1 MGPARPFLAQGI
13 MLVAAS
19 SPPEI
24 PKAEPLGVPVIGRRE
39 SIESWIATRADL
51 VLRLGLFLIII
62 AFAIFFTLRTI
73 PTGNL
78 SDVGQATFISTDNLQ
93 NIGRQ
98 MAVVGVIALGE
109 TFVIIT
115 AGIDLSVGSLL
126 GLSGVLAAN
135 AMVDGWPAAVA
146 VVVILLFGLGIGLI
160 NGTLVHVG
168 GIPPFI
174 VTLGMLGILRGIAY
188 LTTSGLNVAI
198 PLNPSGDPEPFAA
211 WVDNSFLN
219 IPDIF
224 LVLAALAIV
233 AGLILRFTRRG
244 RYIYSYGSNPEAA
257 RRAGINVRVTILTV
271 YAVSGVMAA
280 VAGLLLTG
288 RFGTANPNAGTSYE
302 LDAIAAAVLGGASL
316 FGARGS
322 IMGTFLGVVLVNML
336 ANGIDLIN
344 IDPHMQQVIEGLLL
358 ISIVW
363 LDQWRKRRLQSV

>member
-1 MGPARPFLAQGI
+1 M
-13 MLVAAS
+13 
-19 SPPEI
+19 
-24 PKAEPLGVPVIGRRE
+24 PKAEPTGVPAVGRRE

-78 SDVGQATFISTDNLQ
+78 SDIRQATFISTDNLQ

-126 GLSGVLAAN
+126 GLTGVLAAN
-135 AMVDGWPAAVA
+135 AMVDGWPAGIAIA
-146 VVVILLFGLGIGLI
+146 AILLFGLGIGLI

-198 PLNPSGDPEPFAA
+198 PLTPDGNAEPFAA
-211 WVDNSFLN
+211 WVDGSFIN
-219 IPDIF
+219 IPNIF
-224 LVLAALAIV
+224 IVLAILGVV
-233 AGLILRFTRRG
+233 AGLFLQFTKRG
-244 RYIYSYGSNPEAA
+244 RYIYGFGSNPEAA
-257 RRAGINVRVTILTV
+257 RRAGINVRATILTV

-302 LDAIAAAVLGGASL
+302 LDAISAAVLGGASL

-322 IMGTFLGVVLVNML
+322 ILGTFLGVVLVNML

-344 IDPHMQQVIEGLLL
+344 IDPHMQQVIEGILL
-358 ISIVW
+358 ICIVW
-363 LDQWRKRRLQSV
+363 LDQWRKRRLQSA